1 MNQYNR
7 VMGAGILATLFPL
20 AVAAQSP
27 VPTQDN
33 APAAAP
39 GRAKPAYLRLGV
51 GTAYDI
57 AGTYRC
63 TRLAVE
69 YAPMLTRHFGV
80 AGRLVGVIGQPN
92 NSLERQ
98 LPDQRYRAGFVEV
111 EGVVYPFGTDK
122 RVLVGLGAGGFAG
135 YYRKDTY
142 AFFTAIAGRVD
153 AYAPRTYSG
162 PYAGYLLS
170 LNLDAALDARQ
181 RWRVGAKA
189 TVQNGLN
196 GGTTSTYNLTL
207 ARRL

>member
-1 MNQYNR
+1 MSQYTR
-7 VMGAGILATLFPL
+7 VMRAGLLATLFPL
-20 AVAAQSP
+20 TVAAQSP
-27 VPTQDN
+27 APTPS
-33 APAAAP
+33 ASPAS

-51 GTAYDI
+51 GAAYDI
-57 AGTYRC
+57 AGAYRC

-69 YAPMLTRHFGV
+69 YAPLLTRHLGV
-80 AGRLVGVIGQPN
+80 AGRLVGIIGQPN

-142 AFFTAIAGRVD
+142 AFFSATAGRID

-170 LNLDAALDARQ
+170 LNLDAALDAQQ

-196 GGTTSTYNLTL
+196 GGTTSSYNLTF